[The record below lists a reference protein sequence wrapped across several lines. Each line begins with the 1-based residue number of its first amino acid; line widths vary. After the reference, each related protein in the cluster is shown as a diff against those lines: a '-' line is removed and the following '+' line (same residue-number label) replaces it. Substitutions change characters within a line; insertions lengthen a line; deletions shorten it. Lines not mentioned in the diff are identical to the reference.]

1 MGVLDEL
8 IQKINNAPK
17 EEREKHIAEAGIG
30 LGKQEAINIIREAC
44 KKLKFKGDK
53 YLTSALRRKDEESTR
68 YWAGYGKCID
78 SVIAQINKL
87 EDEL

>member
-1 MGVLDEL
+1 MVGFGYWPKPGQLKKTGMGVLDEL
-8 IQKINNAPK
+8 RQKINNAPK

-30 LGKQEAINIIREAC
+30 LGKQEAINQIREAC

-68 YWAGYGKCID
+68 RN
-78 SVIAQINKL
+78 V
-87 EDEL
+87 